1 MDVEVLEE
9 DIPGE
14 HPGLVLR
21 SQYNLVRAL
30 LAVMT
35 IAVLALSVAVVI
47 IADTRNE
54 ASGMSSAEPIH
65 SINYGGFNPS
75 TGRPESAPLPH

>member
-1 MDVEVLEE
+1 LDVEVLEE

-30 LAVMT
+30 LAVT
-35 IAVLALSVAVVI
+35 TTAVLALSVTVVI
-47 IADTRNE
+47 LADAGNE
-54 ASGMSSAEPIH
+54 ANGMTSAEPIH
-65 SINYGGFNPS
+65 SINYGGFNPG
-75 TGRPESAPLPH
+75 TGRPESVPLRQ